1 MRLPVTEPIA
11 DSDAMTLLLVALG
24 AALGAPIRW
33 WVDRTVQLKWAPL
46 FPWGTFIVNVVGSGL
61 LGVLAAV
68 WATNASVMALF
79 GIGLCGSMTT
89 FSSFAYETQR
99 LATSGAK
106 LVAVANVGLS
116 LVVCLAAAALG
127 WSLAA

>member
-1 MRLPVTEPIA
+1 MRPRVTDPIA

-33 WVDRTVQLKWAPL
+33 WVDRTVQLRWAPL

-68 WATNASVMALF
+68 WATDASGMALF

-99 LATSGAK
+99 LTTFGAK

-116 LVVCLAAAALG
+116 LVACLAAAALG

>member
-99 LATSGAK
+99 LAMSGAK